1 MYVYNDISLNVSLI
15 RKHTVI
21 KVERVDEW
29 NLKRRACT
37 VKDQRPSPKKKI
49 LRRWW
54 KSRTS
59 LERISIQIIKAVKLT
74 GELNSAEFL
83 KRLTFHGCWKDLA
96 CLQNCKGLYGKN
108 AGRQSMRMQSNN
120 FLHSVRT
127 DIHVSYSGPGFFFL
141 ACGWL
146 LRCQPQ
152 AEVTRAVR
160 RLDRNRGNR
169 LWKVSGTQGNI

>member
-37 VKDQRPSPKKKI
+37 VKDQRPSSKKM

-74 GELNSAEFL
+74 GELNWAEFL
-83 KRLTFHGCWKDLA
+83 KRLTFHDGCWKDLA

-120 FLHSVRT
+120 FLHSVRIYT
-127 DIHVSYSGPGFFFL
+127 CKLLWARVFFSRVRLAASVSATGRSHASDQKTWPKPRKPPMKSLWHPG
-141 ACGWL
+141 
-146 LRCQPQ
+146 
-152 AEVTRAVR
+152 
-160 RLDRNRGNR
+160 
-169 LWKVSGTQGNI
+169 

>member
-1 MYVYNDISLNVSLI
+1 MDVFKLCSVRPRWRIHYSTKKEKIQAKKTRPRKTVSSQTKRNGWFSRSNLGMYVYNDISLNVSLI

-29 NLKRRACT
+29 NLKLRACT
-37 VKDQRPSPKKKI
+37 VKDQRPSPKKRI

-74 GELNSAEFL
+74 GELNWAEFL

-96 CLQNCKGLYGKN
+96 CLQNCKGLYG
-108 AGRQSMRMQSNN
+108 
-120 FLHSVRT
+120 
-127 DIHVSYSGPGFFFL
+127 
-141 ACGWL
+141 
-146 LRCQPQ
+146 
-152 AEVTRAVR
+152 
-160 RLDRNRGNR
+160 
-169 LWKVSGTQGNI
+169 